1 MKEGSMKL
9 DEILDIVQR
18 VSDLHPYGAPQ
29 HPETFGNYAKGWYE
43 ACRCISSLLE
53 EKEKGL

>member
-1 MKEGSMKL
+1 MKL

-18 VSDLHPYGAPQ
+18 VSDLHPYGVPR
-29 HPETFGNYAKGWYE
+29 HPETFSDYAKGWYE